1 MTKSTAVI
9 FILGFS
15 LLFRLEK
22 PVSIRIS
29 GYVKKSN
36 NIKNVFMK
44 LQNSFWYLLTL
55 VFNANVKKKK
65 IWCIKNYD
73 AEKSNRKIFIS
84 VRDAFFKAS
93 PLFFQNN
100 KQIYFCR
107 LAPWSTFRA
116 YSKTTPRLQS
126 TVLNVYAFL
135 SWTIIILIST
145 LICYIWLFFS
155 EAGPSCSGS
164 IYSRRIVYVHIP
176 FHTVQH
182 EGIHHGP
189 ICFPFV
195 WS

>member
-1 MTKSTAVI
+1 MMLKSLTGKFLFQLEVYFSKPLLCSFKITSKYI
-9 FILGFS
+9 F
-15 LLFRLEK
+15 
-22 PVSIRIS
+22 V
-29 GYVKKSN
+29 
-36 NIKNVFMK
+36 
-44 LQNSFWYLLTL
+44 T
-55 VFNANVKKKK
+55 
-65 IWCIKNYD
+65 
-73 AEKSNRKIFIS
+73 
-84 VRDAFFKAS
+84 S
-93 PLFFQNN
+93 PLEH
-100 KQIYFCR
+100 I
-107 LAPWSTFRA
+107 FRA
-116 YSKTTPRLQS
+116 YSKTTPRLQI

-135 SWTIIILIST
+135 SWTVIILIST